1 MMGNLKH
8 IIILA
13 FLSLGFLSSQDCYG
27 QLVITNQGGTAQ
39 DIVDAMV
46 GFGLD
51 VSNATISCPSDSYGT
66 FTNGET
72 TCANIPSGVLLS
84 TGNLNNIGLPAGTQ
98 DFSPNFSEQMD
109 GNGPF
114 GTSCN
119 DPELLSLEPL
129 AQYDCCI
136 LEFDVVPTCNTLL
149 IRFVFGSE
157 EYPEYVNSSFNDA
170 FGFFVSGTNPVGA
183 NYNNTNVATLPDN
196 VTIVSVDNVSPF
208 TNPAFYINNAGC
220 TNIALDGLTT
230 VLTREIEVIPCESY
244 HFKLAIADAGDPIY
258 DSGVF
263 IDFLECVNAIEP
275 ILSSTPSGCLGNDGT
290 ATVDLSGGFPPYTIE
305 WNTIP
310 VQNGPTATGLAPG
323 TYEVTVDDAGAC
335 TSPITQTVV
344 VSSSVNNVT
353 PTFTQEGPFCE
364 GVVISDLPQS
374 SNEGITG
381 SWSPAIDNTQTTTYT
396 FTPDAGQCAD
406 VVTMDI
412 TIDPSQVPTF
422 TQQGPY
428 CEGDAIPNI
437 STSSNEGVT
446 GSWSPAI
453 DNTQT
458 TTYTF
463 TPDVGQCSN
472 TQTMDIAIDPLVTP
486 TFTQQGP
493 YCEGDVITNISTTSN
508 EGISGSWSPAI
519 DNSQT
524 TNYTFTPDLGQCSNT
539 QTMEITID
547 PLVTPTFTQQGPYCE
562 GDAIPNLNTTSNEGI
577 TGSWSPAID
586 NTQTVTYT
594 FAPDVGQCSNT
605 QTMEI
610 AIDPLV
616 TPTFSQQGPYCEGDV
631 ISNLSTS
638 SNEGVTGSWSPAI
651 DNTQTTTYTFTPDVG
666 QCSNTQTMEI
676 TVDPLLTPSFTQQ
689 GPYCEG
695 DAVPNISTTSNEGI
709 IGSWSP
715 AIDNSQTT
723 TYTFTPDLGQCSN
736 TQTMEITI
744 DPLVTPS
751 FDQVGPYCEGSN
763 PPALTTNSL
772 EGIDGVWG
780 PPGINTTIIG
790 PSTFA
795 FVPNT
800 GQCATNQTMEIII
813 TALQNPSFNQIGPYC
828 EGSVISDLNTISI
841 EGVTGNWSPSIDNTQ
856 TTTYTFTPDA
866 GQCSDIQTME
876 IVIDLLETPT
886 FVQQPPIC
894 VGDNFSLSNVS
905 NEGITGSWSPTID
918 NTQTT
923 PYTFIPDAGQCSNEQ
938 TMEVSVGPPE
948 TPTFAIMGPYCQTG
962 NIDDLPLTSLE
973 GFTGTWNPNTVDNT
987 STGVF
992 TSTFTPDVG
1001 LCATLASIDITITD
1015 APSITAAALDS
1026 TLCEGESAVLFA
1038 MDITGGQLVETFT
1051 MDVTAPFNYT
1061 TSNTN
1066 AVGSYYVIVSG
1077 TIMAMS
1083 GEERDANYQFIFNN
1097 NPVNPPVPG
1106 TFWQW
1111 NGSSVASQSTVP
1123 FVYNPAHIYN
1133 YFFSGGAPQTFTFS
1147 DSGPYIDNSGSLVFE
1162 IYYMGDLLWSTG
1174 ATEIGDTIV
1183 PPSGNNTYTVSIDFG
1198 NGCVASDEVDVL
1210 VNSLDSPTFEPI
1222 PPICVGGDIILPII
1236 SNEGY
1241 TGTWSPAIDNTQTT
1255 EYTFTPDAG
1264 QCASEQFVSVEVGPP
1279 STPTFDVI
1287 PPICSG
1293 IDVSLPSESLEGF
1306 TGTWSPVINNLET
1319 TTYTF
1324 TPDANQCALVTDL
1337 TIEVLENPIISTG
1350 DPLIACIGDIVTLL
1364 GSGAG
1369 SGGTYSWDN
1378 GVVDGVPFTVS
1389 ETLLYTVTGTDENG
1403 CIGTASIMVTGLP
1416 VPIAGISASPESG
1429 GVPLEVIFT
1438 NTSQNATNYQW
1449 DFGND
1454 EFNTVNNQ
1462 SAQNSTYLD
1471 FGSYTVWLIADN
1483 GVCDDSISIVISTTV
1498 EPQIF
1503 VPNVFTPNSDGSNET
1518 FMISTENMQ
1527 SIELLIVN
1535 RWGNL
1540 MATIDDLN
1548 GGWDG
1553 ITPGGRDAKEG
1564 VYFYRY
1570 SATGLDGSEW
1580 VGHGFFSLVR

>member
-428 CEGDAIPNI
+428 CEGDAIPNLN
-437 STSSNEGVT
+437 TTSNEGIT

-458 TTYTF
+458 VTYTF
-463 TPDVGQCSN
+463 APDVGQCSN
-472 TQTMDIAIDPLVTP
+472 TQTMEIAIDPLVTP

-524 TNYTFTPDLGQCSNT
+524 TNYTFTPDVGQCSNT

-562 GDAIPNLNTTSNEGI
+562 GDA
-577 TGSWSPAID
+577 
-586 NTQTVTYT
+586 
-594 FAPDVGQCSNT
+594 
-605 QTMEI
+605 
-610 AIDPLV
+610 
-616 TPTFSQQGPYCEGDV
+616 
-631 ISNLSTS
+631 
-638 SNEGVTGSWSPAI
+638 
-651 DNTQTTTYTFTPDVG
+651 
-666 QCSNTQTMEI
+666 
-676 TVDPLLTPSFTQQ
+676 
-689 GPYCEG
+689 
-695 DAVPNISTTSNEGI
+695 VPNISTTSNEGI
-709 IGSWSP
+709 SGSWSP

-723 TYTFTPDLGQCSN
+723 NYTFTPDLGQCSN

-813 TALQNPSFNQIGPYC
+813 TALQNPSFNQIVPYC

-1111 NGSSVASQSTVP
+1111 NGSSAASQSTVP

-1183 PPSGNNTYTVSIDFG
+1183 PPSGNNIYTVSIDFG

-1378 GVVDGVPFTVS
+1378 GVVDGVSFTVS

>member
-1 MMGNLKH
+1 MKIHLLFS
-8 IIILA
+8 IIALLFVQQTKA
-13 FLSLGFLSSQDCYG
+13 
-27 QLVITNQGGTAQ
+27 QLNITNQGASAQ
-39 DIVDAMV
+39 VVVNSIIS
-46 GFGLD
+46 GGLTI
-51 VSNATISCPSDSYGT
+51 SNAIINCPTNAYGS
-66 FTNGET
+66 FTNGAT
-72 TCANIPSGVLLS
+72 TCINLESGLLLS
-84 TGNLNNIGLPAGTQ
+84 TGNINNIGLPAGTQ
-98 DFSPNFSEQMD
+98 NFGPNFSTD
-109 GNGPF
+109 NG
-114 GTSCN
+114 SDCN
-119 DPELLSLEPL
+119 DPQLTSLEPL
-129 AQYDCCI
+129 ATNDCCI
-136 LEFDVVPTCNTLL
+136 LDFDVVPSCNTLR

-157 EYPEYVNSSFNDA
+157 EYPEYVNSTFNDA
-170 FGFFVSGTNPVGA
+170 FGFFVTGTNPAGV

-196 VTIVSVDNVSPF
+196 VTIVSVDNVSPV
-208 TNPAFYINNAGC
+208 TNNAFYINNENC
-220 TNIALDGLTT
+220 TNISLDGITV
-230 VLTREIEVIPCESY
+230 VLTREIEVVPCETY
-244 HFKLAIADAGDPIY
+244 HFKLAIADALDGIY

-263 IDFLECVNAIEP
+263 VDFLECVNA
-275 ILSSTPSGCLGNDGT
+275 LGTTVASTPASCNGNDGT
-290 ATVDLSGGFPPYTIE
+290 ASV
-305 WNTIP
+305 
-310 VQNGPTATGLAPG
+310 TATGGNPTYTYSWNTTPVQSTATVTGLSPG
-323 TYEVTVDDAGAC
+323 IYEVTVDDQGAC
-335 TSPITQTVV
+335 TDPVVTSIEVVSDATSPTISINNPTICEGESVILTATPSTSGGNYLWTTGEITSSITVSPNTSTTYNCDYDLNGCNTNESTIVNVNPVAIGTDTQTACDSYVWIDGDTYTASNTTATFNLV
-344 VSSSVNNVT
+344 GEAVNGCDSLVTLNLTIDPLIT
-353 PTFTQEGPFCE
+353 PTFGQLGPYCE
-364 GVVISDLPQS
+364 GVVI
-374 SNEGITG
+374 
-381 SWSPAIDNTQTTTYT
+381 
-396 FTPDAGQCAD
+396 
-406 VVTMDI
+406 
-412 TIDPSQVPTF
+412 
-422 TQQGPY
+422 
-428 CEGDAIPNI
+428 PNI
-437 STSSNEGVT
+437 SISSNEGVT
-446 GSWSPAI
+446 
-453 DNTQT
+453 
-458 TTYTF
+458 
-463 TPDVGQCSN
+463 
-472 TQTMDIAIDPLVTP
+472 
-486 TFTQQGP
+486 
-493 YCEGDVITNISTTSN
+493 
-508 EGISGSWSPAI
+508 GSWSPAI

-547 PLVTPTFTQQGPYCE
+547 PLVTPT
-562 GDAIPNLNTTSNEGI
+562 
-577 TGSWSPAID
+577 
-586 NTQTVTYT
+586 
-594 FAPDVGQCSNT
+594 
-605 QTMEI
+605 
-610 AIDPLV
+610 
-616 TPTFSQQGPYCEGDV
+616 
-631 ISNLSTS
+631 
-638 SNEGVTGSWSPAI
+638 
-651 DNTQTTTYTFTPDVG
+651 
-666 QCSNTQTMEI
+666 
-676 TVDPLLTPSFTQQ
+676 FTQQ

-1293 IDVSLPSESLEGF
+1293 VDVSLPSESLEGF

-1378 GVVDGVPFTVS
+1378 GVVDGVSFTVS

>member
-1 MMGNLKH
+1 M
-8 IIILA
+8 IL
-13 FLSLGFLSSQDCYG
+13 
-27 QLVITNQGGTAQ
+27 
-39 DIVDAMV
+39 
-46 GFGLD
+46 
-51 VSNATISCPSDSYGT
+51 
-66 FTNGET
+66 
-72 TCANIPSGVLLS
+72 
-84 TGNLNNIGLPAGTQ
+84 
-98 DFSPNFSEQMD
+98 
-109 GNGPF
+109 
-114 GTSCN
+114 
-119 DPELLSLEPL
+119 ELTSLEPL
-129 AQYDCCI
+129 ATNDCCI
-136 LEFDVVPTCNTLL
+136 LDFDVVPSCNTLR

-157 EYPEYVNSSFNDA
+157 EYPEYVNSTFNDA
-170 FGFFVSGTNPVGA
+170 FGFFVTGTNPAGV

-196 VTIVSVDNVSPF
+196 VTIVSVDNVSPV
-208 TNPAFYINNAGC
+208 TNNAFYINNENC
-220 TNIALDGLTT
+220 TNISLDGITV
-230 VLTREIEVIPCESY
+230 VLTREIEVVPCETY
-244 HFKLAIADAGDPIY
+244 HFKLAIADALDGIY

-263 IDFLECVNAIEP
+263 VDFLECVNA
-275 ILSSTPSGCLGNDGT
+275 LGTTVASTPASCNGNDGT
-290 ATVDLSGGFPPYTIE
+290 ASV
-305 WNTIP
+305 
-310 VQNGPTATGLAPG
+310 TATGGTPTYTYSWNTTPVQSTATVTGLSPG
-323 TYEVTVDDAGAC
+323 IYEVTVDDQGAC
-335 TSPITQTVV
+335 TDPVVTSIEVVSDATSPTISINNPTICEGESVILTATPSTSGGNYLWTTGEITSSITVSPNTSTTYNCDYDLNGCNTNESTIVNVNPVAIGTDTQTACDSYVWIDGDTYTASNTTATFNLV
-344 VSSSVNNVT
+344 GEAVNGCDSLVTLNLTIDPLIT
-353 PTFTQEGPFCE
+353 PTFGQLGPYCE
-364 GVVISDLPQS
+364 GVVI
-374 SNEGITG
+374 
-381 SWSPAIDNTQTTTYT
+381 
-396 FTPDAGQCAD
+396 
-406 VVTMDI
+406 
-412 TIDPSQVPTF
+412 
-422 TQQGPY
+422 
-428 CEGDAIPNI
+428 PNI
-437 STSSNEGVT
+437 S
-446 GSWSPAI
+446 I
-453 DNTQT
+453 
-458 TTYTF
+458 
-463 TPDVGQCSN
+463 
-472 TQTMDIAIDPLVTP
+472 
-486 TFTQQGP
+486 
-493 YCEGDVITNISTTSN
+493 
-508 EGISGSWSPAI
+508 
-519 DNSQT
+519 
-524 TNYTFTPDLGQCSNT
+524 
-539 QTMEITID
+539 
-547 PLVTPTFTQQGPYCE
+547 
-562 GDAIPNLNTTSNEGI
+562 
-577 TGSWSPAID
+577 
-586 NTQTVTYT
+586 
-594 FAPDVGQCSNT
+594 
-605 QTMEI
+605 
-610 AIDPLV
+610 
-616 TPTFSQQGPYCEGDV
+616 
-631 ISNLSTS
+631 S

-695 DAVPNISTTSNEGI
+695 DAIPNISTTSNEGI
-709 IGSWSP
+709 IGSWLP

-763 PPALTTNSL
+763 PPALTTTSN
-772 EGIDGVWG
+772 EGIEGVWG
-780 PPGINTTIIG
+780 PPGINTSIIG

-795 FVPNT
+795 FVPNS
-800 GQCATNQTMEIII
+800 GQCANNQTIEIII
-813 TALQNPSFNQIGPYC
+813 DELQTPSFDQVGPYC
-828 EGSVISDLNTISI
+828 ENTNVPNLTTVSN
-841 EGVTGNWSPSIDNTQ
+841 EGITGDWSPNIDNTQ
-856 TTTYTFTPDA
+856 TTTYTFTPA
-866 GQCSDIQTME
+866 VGQCSNTQILE
-876 IVIDLLETPT
+876 IIIDLLETPT
-886 FVQQPPIC
+886 FNQQPPIC
-894 VGDNFSLSNVS
+894 AGDNFTFLNVS
-905 NEGITGSWSPTID
+905 NEGITGSWSPAID

-923 PYTFIPDAGQCSNEQ
+923 PYTFTPDAGQCSNEQ
-938 TMEVSVGPPE
+938 TMVVSVGPPE

-1015 APSITAAALDS
+1015 SPSITAAALDS

-1293 IDVSLPSESLEGF
+1293 VDVSLPSESLEGF

-1378 GVVDGVPFTVS
+1378 GVVDGVSFTVS

>member
-1 MMGNLKH
+1 MGNLKH

-547 PLVTPTFTQQGPYCE
+547 PLVTPT
-562 GDAIPNLNTTSNEGI
+562 
-577 TGSWSPAID
+577 
-586 NTQTVTYT
+586 
-594 FAPDVGQCSNT
+594 
-605 QTMEI
+605 
-610 AIDPLV
+610 
-616 TPTFSQQGPYCEGDV
+616 
-631 ISNLSTS
+631 
-638 SNEGVTGSWSPAI
+638 
-651 DNTQTTTYTFTPDVG
+651 
-666 QCSNTQTMEI
+666 
-676 TVDPLLTPSFTQQ
+676 FTQQ

-1378 GVVDGVPFTVS
+1378 GVVDGVSFTVS

>member
-547 PLVTPTFTQQGPYCE
+547 PLVTPTFIQQGPYCE

-1183 PPSGNNTYTVSIDFG
+1183 PPSGNNIYTVSIDFG

>member
-562 GDAIPNLNTTSNEGI
+562 GDA
-577 TGSWSPAID
+577 
-586 NTQTVTYT
+586 
-594 FAPDVGQCSNT
+594 
-605 QTMEI
+605 
-610 AIDPLV
+610 
-616 TPTFSQQGPYCEGDV
+616 
-631 ISNLSTS
+631 
-638 SNEGVTGSWSPAI
+638 
-651 DNTQTTTYTFTPDVG
+651 
-666 QCSNTQTMEI
+666 
-676 TVDPLLTPSFTQQ
+676 
-689 GPYCEG
+689 
-695 DAVPNISTTSNEGI
+695 VPNISTTSNEGI

-1183 PPSGNNTYTVSIDFG
+1183 PPSGNNIYTVSIDFG

-1241 TGTWSPAIDNTQTT
+1241 TGTWSPAIENTQTT

-1293 IDVSLPSESLEGF
+1293 VDVSLPSESLEGF

>member
-547 PLVTPTFTQQGPYCE
+547 PLVTPT
-562 GDAIPNLNTTSNEGI
+562 
-577 TGSWSPAID
+577 
-586 NTQTVTYT
+586 
-594 FAPDVGQCSNT
+594 
-605 QTMEI
+605 
-610 AIDPLV
+610 
-616 TPTFSQQGPYCEGDV
+616 
-631 ISNLSTS
+631 
-638 SNEGVTGSWSPAI
+638 
-651 DNTQTTTYTFTPDVG
+651 
-666 QCSNTQTMEI
+666 
-676 TVDPLLTPSFTQQ
+676 FTQQ

>member
-1 MMGNLKH
+1 MGKLKH
-8 IIILA
+8 IIIFA

-39 DIVDAMV
+39 DIVNAMV

-51 VSNATISCPSDSYGT
+51 VSNASISCPSDSYGT

-230 VLTREIEVIPCESY
+230 VLTREIDVIPCESY

-275 ILSSTPSGCLGNDGT
+275 ILSSTPSGCVGNDGT

-344 VSSSVNNVT
+344 VASSVNNVT

-364 GVVISDLPQS
+364 GEAILDLLQS

-412 TIDPSQVPTF
+412 TIDPSQVPSF
-422 TQQGPY
+422 NQVGPY
-428 CEGDAIPNI
+428 CEGTAIP
-437 STSSNEGVT
+437 S
-446 GSWSPAI
+446 
-453 DNTQT
+453 
-458 TTYTF
+458 
-463 TPDVGQCSN
+463 
-472 TQTMDIAIDPLVTP
+472 
-486 TFTQQGP
+486 
-493 YCEGDVITNISTTSN
+493 
-508 EGISGSWSPAI
+508 
-519 DNSQT
+519 
-524 TNYTFTPDLGQCSNT
+524 
-539 QTMEITID
+539 
-547 PLVTPTFTQQGPYCE
+547 
-562 GDAIPNLNTTSNEGI
+562 
-577 TGSWSPAID
+577 
-586 NTQTVTYT
+586 
-594 FAPDVGQCSNT
+594 
-605 QTMEI
+605 
-610 AIDPLV
+610 
-616 TPTFSQQGPYCEGDV
+616 
-631 ISNLSTS
+631 LSI
-638 SNEGVTGSWSPAI
+638 N
-651 DNTQTTTYTFTPDVG
+651 
-666 QCSNTQTMEI
+666 
-676 TVDPLLTPSFTQQ
+676 
-689 GPYCEG
+689 
-695 DAVPNISTTSNEGI
+695 SNEGI

-715 AIDNSQTT
+715 SIDNSQTT
-723 TYTFTPDLGQCSN
+723 TYTFTPDGGQCSN

-751 FDQVGPYCEGSN
+751 FTQQGPYCNGDVIPNLNTTSNEGISGIWSPAIVNTQTTSYTFTPDAGQCSNTQTMEITIDPLLTPTFDQVGPYCEGTSVPNLNTSSN
-763 PPALTTNSL
+763 EGTIGSWSPAIDNTQTTIYTFSPDAGQCSNTQTIEIMIDPLLTPTFDQVGPYCENSTPL
-772 EGIDGVWG
+772 GLNTTSIEGVIGVWG
-780 PPGINTTIIG
+780 PPGINTGIIG
-790 PSTFA
+790 PSIYT
-795 FVPNT
+795 FVPDM
-800 GQCATNQTMEIII
+800 GQCSNTQIMEIII
-813 TALQNPSFNQIGPYC
+813 VQLVTPSFDPVDSYC
-828 EGSVISDLNTISI
+828 EGEVIPDLTTTSN
-841 EGVTGNWSPSIDNTQ
+841 EGLTGSWSPIIDNTQ
-856 TTTYTFTPDA
+856 TTTYTFLPDI
-866 GQCSDIQTME
+866 GQCANNQSLE
-876 IVIDLLETPT
+876 IIVDLLETPT
-886 FVQQPPIC
+886 FNQQPPIC
-894 VGDNFSLSNVS
+894 AGDNFTLSTIS
-905 NEGITGSWSPTID
+905 NEGITGNWNPAIN

-923 PYTFIPDAGQCSNEQ
+923 PYTFTPDLGQCSNEQ
-938 TMEVSVGPPE
+938 TMVVSVGPPE

-962 NIDDLPLTSLE
+962 NVDVLPLTSLE

-992 TSTFTPDVG
+992 TSIFTPDAG
-1001 LCATLASIDITITD
+1001 LCATLASIDITITE

-1051 MDVTAPFNYT
+1051 MDVTAPVNYT

-1066 AVGSYYVIVSG
+1066 AAGSYYVVVSG
-1077 TIMAMS
+1077 TITAMF
-1083 GEERDANYQFIFNN
+1083 GEIRDANYQFIFNN

-1106 TFWQW
+1106 SFWQW
-1111 NGSSVASQSTVP
+1111 NGTSAASQSTVP
-1123 FVYNPAHIYN
+1123 FVYNPAHVYN

-1147 DSGPYIDNSGSLVFE
+1147 DSGPYNDNSGSLVFE

-1174 ATEIGDTIV
+1174 ATEVGDTIV
-1183 PPSGNNTYTVSIDFG
+1183 PPEGNNTYTVSIDFG

-1210 VNSLDSPTFEPI
+1210 VNALDSPTFDPI
-1222 PPICVGGDIILPII
+1222 PPICVGDVIVLPVTSI
-1236 SNEGY
+1236 EGY
-1241 TGTWSPAIDNTQTT
+1241 TGIWSPVIDNTQTT

-1264 QCASEQFVSVEVGPP
+1264 QCASEQFVTVEVGPP
-1279 STPTFDVI
+1279 STPTFDEI
-1287 PPICSG
+1287 PAICSG
-1293 IDVSLPSESLEGF
+1293 IEISLPSESLEGF
-1306 TGTWSPVINNLET
+1306 TGTWSPVINNLVT
-1319 TTYTF
+1319 TTYTY
-1324 TPDANQCALVTDL
+1324 TPDADQCALTTDL
-1337 TIEVLENPIISTG
+1337 TVEVLENPIISTG
-1350 DPLIACIGDIVTLL
+1350 DPVIACIGDIVTLF

-1378 GVVDGVPFTVS
+1378 GVEDGVSFTVTES
-1389 ETLLYTVTGTDENG
+1389 LLYTVIGTDENG
-1403 CIGTASIMVTGLP
+1403 CIGTATILVTGLP

-1429 GVPLEVIFT
+1429 GVPLDVIFT

-1454 EFNTVNNQ
+1454 ESAVVNDE

-1471 FGSYTVWLIADN
+1471 FGSYTIWLIADN
-1483 GVCDDSISIVISTTV
+1483 GFCDDSISIVISTTV

-1503 VPNVFTPNSDGSNET
+1503 VPNVFTPNADGSNEI

-1548 GGWDG
+1548 AGWDG
-1553 ITPGGRDAKEG
+1553 ITPGGSEAKEG

>member
-428 CEGDAIPNI
+428 CEGDAIPNLNTTSNEGI
-437 STSSNEGVT
+437 TGSWSPAIDNTQTVTYTFAPDVGQCSNTQTMEIAIDPLVTPTFSQQGPYCEGDVISNLSTSSNEGVT

-547 PLVTPTFTQQGPYCE
+547 PLVTPT
-562 GDAIPNLNTTSNEGI
+562 
-577 TGSWSPAID
+577 
-586 NTQTVTYT
+586 
-594 FAPDVGQCSNT
+594 
-605 QTMEI
+605 
-610 AIDPLV
+610 
-616 TPTFSQQGPYCEGDV
+616 
-631 ISNLSTS
+631 
-638 SNEGVTGSWSPAI
+638 
-651 DNTQTTTYTFTPDVG
+651 
-666 QCSNTQTMEI
+666 
-676 TVDPLLTPSFTQQ
+676 FTQQ

>member
-547 PLVTPTFTQQGPYCE
+547 PLVTPT
-562 GDAIPNLNTTSNEGI
+562 
-577 TGSWSPAID
+577 
-586 NTQTVTYT
+586 
-594 FAPDVGQCSNT
+594 
-605 QTMEI
+605 
-610 AIDPLV
+610 
-616 TPTFSQQGPYCEGDV
+616 
-631 ISNLSTS
+631 
-638 SNEGVTGSWSPAI
+638 
-651 DNTQTTTYTFTPDVG
+651 
-666 QCSNTQTMEI
+666 
-676 TVDPLLTPSFTQQ
+676 FTQQ

-1293 IDVSLPSESLEGF
+1293 VDVSLPSESLEGF

-1378 GVVDGVPFTVS
+1378 GVVDGVSFTVS

>member
-1 MMGNLKH
+1 MGNLKH

-547 PLVTPTFTQQGPYCE
+547 PLVTPTF
-562 GDAIPNLNTTSNEGI
+562 I
-577 TGSWSPAID
+577 
-586 NTQTVTYT
+586 
-594 FAPDVGQCSNT
+594 
-605 QTMEI
+605 
-610 AIDPLV
+610 
-616 TPTFSQQGPYCEGDV
+616 
-631 ISNLSTS
+631 
-638 SNEGVTGSWSPAI
+638 
-651 DNTQTTTYTFTPDVG
+651 
-666 QCSNTQTMEI
+666 
-676 TVDPLLTPSFTQQ
+676 QQ

-1111 NGSSVASQSTVP
+1111 NGSSAASQSTVP

-1183 PPSGNNTYTVSIDFG
+1183 PPSGNNIYTVSIDFG

>member
-1 MMGNLKH
+1 MGNLKH

-547 PLVTPTFTQQGPYCE
+547 PLVTPTF
-562 GDAIPNLNTTSNEGI
+562 I
-577 TGSWSPAID
+577 
-586 NTQTVTYT
+586 
-594 FAPDVGQCSNT
+594 
-605 QTMEI
+605 
-610 AIDPLV
+610 
-616 TPTFSQQGPYCEGDV
+616 
-631 ISNLSTS
+631 
-638 SNEGVTGSWSPAI
+638 
-651 DNTQTTTYTFTPDVG
+651 
-666 QCSNTQTMEI
+666 
-676 TVDPLLTPSFTQQ
+676 QQ

>member
-1 MMGNLKH
+1 
-8 IIILA
+8 
-13 FLSLGFLSSQDCYG
+13 
-27 QLVITNQGGTAQ
+27 
-39 DIVDAMV
+39 
-46 GFGLD
+46 
-51 VSNATISCPSDSYGT
+51 
-66 FTNGET
+66 
-72 TCANIPSGVLLS
+72 
-84 TGNLNNIGLPAGTQ
+84 
-98 DFSPNFSEQMD
+98 
-109 GNGPF
+109 
-114 GTSCN
+114 
-119 DPELLSLEPL
+119 
-129 AQYDCCI
+129 
-136 LEFDVVPTCNTLL
+136 
-149 IRFVFGSE
+149 
-157 EYPEYVNSSFNDA
+157 
-170 FGFFVSGTNPVGA
+170 
-183 NYNNTNVATLPDN
+183 
-196 VTIVSVDNVSPF
+196 
-208 TNPAFYINNAGC
+208 
-220 TNIALDGLTT
+220 
-230 VLTREIEVIPCESY
+230 
-244 HFKLAIADAGDPIY
+244 
-258 DSGVF
+258 
-263 IDFLECVNAIEP
+263 
-275 ILSSTPSGCLGNDGT
+275 
-290 ATVDLSGGFPPYTIE
+290 
-305 WNTIP
+305 
-310 VQNGPTATGLAPG
+310 
-323 TYEVTVDDAGAC
+323 
-335 TSPITQTVV
+335 
-344 VSSSVNNVT
+344 
-353 PTFTQEGPFCE
+353 
-364 GVVISDLPQS
+364 
-374 SNEGITG
+374 
-381 SWSPAIDNTQTTTYT
+381 
-396 FTPDAGQCAD
+396 
-406 VVTMDI
+406 
-412 TIDPSQVPTF
+412 
-422 TQQGPY
+422 
-428 CEGDAIPNI
+428 
-437 STSSNEGVT
+437 
-446 GSWSPAI
+446 
-453 DNTQT
+453 
-458 TTYTF
+458 
-463 TPDVGQCSN
+463 
-472 TQTMDIAIDPLVTP
+472 
-486 TFTQQGP
+486 
-493 YCEGDVITNISTTSN
+493 
-508 EGISGSWSPAI
+508 
-519 DNSQT
+519 
-524 TNYTFTPDLGQCSNT
+524 
-539 QTMEITID
+539 
-547 PLVTPTFTQQGPYCE
+547 
-562 GDAIPNLNTTSNEGI
+562 
-577 TGSWSPAID
+577 
-586 NTQTVTYT
+586 
-594 FAPDVGQCSNT
+594 
-605 QTMEI
+605 
-610 AIDPLV
+610 
-616 TPTFSQQGPYCEGDV
+616 
-631 ISNLSTS
+631 
-638 SNEGVTGSWSPAI
+638 
-651 DNTQTTTYTFTPDVG
+651 
-666 QCSNTQTMEI
+666 
-676 TVDPLLTPSFTQQ
+676 
-689 GPYCEG
+689 
-695 DAVPNISTTSNEGI
+695 
-709 IGSWSP
+709 
-715 AIDNSQTT
+715 
-723 TYTFTPDLGQCSN
+723 
-736 TQTMEITI
+736 
-744 DPLVTPS
+744 
-751 FDQVGPYCEGSN
+751 
-763 PPALTTNSL
+763 
-772 EGIDGVWG
+772 
-780 PPGINTTIIG
+780 
-790 PSTFA
+790 
-795 FVPNT
+795 
-800 GQCATNQTMEIII
+800 
-813 TALQNPSFNQIGPYC
+813 
-828 EGSVISDLNTISI
+828 
-841 EGVTGNWSPSIDNTQ
+841 
-856 TTTYTFTPDA
+856 
-866 GQCSDIQTME
+866 
-876 IVIDLLETPT
+876 
-886 FVQQPPIC
+886 
-894 VGDNFSLSNVS
+894 
-905 NEGITGSWSPTID
+905 
-918 NTQTT
+918 
-923 PYTFIPDAGQCSNEQ
+923 
-938 TMEVSVGPPE
+938 
-948 TPTFAIMGPYCQTG
+948 
-962 NIDDLPLTSLE
+962 
-973 GFTGTWNPNTVDNT
+973 
-987 STGVF
+987 
-992 TSTFTPDVG
+992 
-1001 LCATLASIDITITD
+1001 
-1015 APSITAAALDS
+1015 
-1026 TLCEGESAVLFA
+1026 
-1038 MDITGGQLVETFT
+1038 
-1051 MDVTAPFNYT
+1051 
-1061 TSNTN
+1061 
-1066 AVGSYYVIVSG
+1066 
-1077 TIMAMS
+1077 MAMS

>member
-1 MMGNLKH
+1 MLHKLKH
-8 IIILA
+8 IIIFT
-13 FLSLGFLSSQDCYG
+13 FLFLGVLSSNDCYG
-27 QLVITNQGGTAQ
+27 QLVISNQGATAQ
-39 DIVDAMV
+39 DIVDAMI

-72 TCANIPSGVLLS
+72 TCATIPSGVLLS

-119 DPELLSLEPL
+119 DPELLSIEPL

-136 LEFDVVPTCNTLL
+136 LEFDIIPTCNTLL

-157 EYPEYVNSSFNDA
+157 EYPEYVNSSYNDA
-170 FGFFVSGTNPVGA
+170 FGFFVTGTNPGGA

-196 VTIVSVDNVSPF
+196 ITIVSVDNVSPF

-230 VLTREIEVIPCESY
+230 VLTREIDVIPCESY

-290 ATVDLSGGFPPYTIE
+290 ATVDLSGGFPPYTVS

-310 VQNGPTATGLAPG
+310 VQAGNTATGLAPG
-323 TYEVTVDDAGAC
+323 TYEVTIDDAGAC

-353 PTFTQEGPFCE
+353 PTFTQQGPYCE
-364 GVVISDLPQS
+364 GDAISDLPQS

-381 SWSPAIDNTQTTTYT
+381 NWSPAIDNTQTTTYT
-396 FTPDAGQCAD
+396 FTPNVGQCAD

-412 TIDPSQVPTF
+412 TIDPSQVPNF
-422 TQQGPY
+422 
-428 CEGDAIPNI
+428 N
-437 STSSNEGVT
+437 
-446 GSWSPAI
+446 
-453 DNTQT
+453 
-458 TTYTF
+458 
-463 TPDVGQCSN
+463 
-472 TQTMDIAIDPLVTP
+472 
-486 TFTQQGP
+486 
-493 YCEGDVITNISTTSN
+493 
-508 EGISGSWSPAI
+508 
-519 DNSQT
+519 
-524 TNYTFTPDLGQCSNT
+524 
-539 QTMEITID
+539 
-547 PLVTPTFTQQGPYCE
+547 QQGPYCE

-594 FAPDVGQCSNT
+594 FA
-605 QTMEI
+605 I
-610 AIDPLV
+610 
-616 TPTFSQQGPYCEGDV
+616 
-631 ISNLSTS
+631 
-638 SNEGVTGSWSPAI
+638 
-651 DNTQTTTYTFTPDVG
+651 DVG

-676 TVDPLLTPSFTQQ
+676 TVDLL
-689 GPYCEG
+689 
-695 DAVPNISTTSNEGI
+695 
-709 IGSWSP
+709 
-715 AIDNSQTT
+715 
-723 TYTFTPDLGQCSN
+723 L
-736 TQTMEITI
+736 
-744 DPLVTPS
+744 TPS

-763 PPALTTNSL
+763 PPALTTTSL
-772 EGIDGVWG
+772 EGIEGVWG
-780 PPGINTTIIG
+780 PPGINTSIIG

-795 FVPNT
+795 FVPNA
-800 GQCATNQTMEIII
+800 GQCANNQTMEITID
-813 TALQNPSFNQIGPYC
+813 ALQTPSFSQVGPYC
-828 EGSVISDLNTISI
+828 EGSAISDLNTIS
-841 EGVTGNWSPSIDNTQ
+841 
-856 TTTYTFTPDA
+856 
-866 GQCSDIQTME
+866 
-876 IVIDLLETPT
+876 
-886 FVQQPPIC
+886 
-894 VGDNFSLSNVS
+894 
-905 NEGITGSWSPTID
+905 NEGFTGSWSPTID

-923 PYTFIPDAGQCSNEQ
+923 TYTYTPDLGQCADLQTMEIVIDILETPTFIQQPPICVGDNFTLSNISNEGISGSWSPAIDNSQTTQYTFTPDAGQCSNTQ
-938 TMEVSVGPPE
+938 IMVVSVGPPE

-962 NIDDLPLTSLE
+962 NVDLLPLSSLE

-1001 LCATLASIDITITD
+1001 LCATSASIDITITD
-1015 APSITAAALDS
+1015 SPSITAAALDS

-1051 MDVTAPFNYT
+1051 MDVTAPFSYT

-1066 AVGSYYVIVSG
+1066 AAGSYYVVVSG
-1077 TIMAMS
+1077 TITAMF
-1083 GEERDANYQFIFNN
+1083 GEVRDANYQFILNN

-1106 TFWQW
+1106 SFWQW
-1111 NGSSVASQSTVP
+1111 NGSSASSQSTVP
-1123 FVYNPAHIYN
+1123 FVYNPAHVYN

-1147 DSGPYIDNSGSLVFE
+1147 DSGPYNDNSGSLVFE

-1174 ATEIGDTIV
+1174 ATEVVDTIV
-1183 PPSGNNTYTVSIDFG
+1183 PPAGSNTYSVSIDFG
-1198 NGCVASDEVDVL
+1198 NGCVASDDVDVF

-1222 PPICVGGDIILPII
+1222 PPICVGGDITLPITSI
-1236 SNEGY
+1236 EGY

-1255 EYTFTPDAG
+1255 EYTFTPDEG
-1264 QCASEQFVSVEVGPP
+1264 QCAAVQTITVVVGPP
-1279 STPTFDVI
+1279 GTPTFDLI

-1293 IDVSLPSESLEGF
+1293 LNLSLPLVSIEGF
-1306 TGTWSPVINNLET
+1306 TGTWSPAINNTQT

-1324 TPDANQCALVTDL
+1324 TPDIGQCALTADITV
-1337 TIEVLENPIISTG
+1337 EVLENPIISVG
-1350 DPLIACIGDIVTLL
+1350 DPLTVCIGDLVTLS

-1378 GVVDGVPFTVS
+1378 GVVDGDPFIVT

-1403 CIGTASIMVTGLP
+1403 CIGTASVLVTGLP
-1416 VPIAGISASPESG
+1416 VPIAGISATPESG
-1429 GVPLEVIFT
+1429 GVPLDVIFT

-1454 EFNTVNNQ
+1454 EFTVVNDE
-1462 SAQNSTYLD
+1462 SAQNSTYED
-1471 FGSYTVWLIADN
+1471 FGTYTVWLIADN
-1483 GVCDDSISIVISTTV
+1483 GVCADSVSLIITTTI
-1498 EPQIF
+1498 ETWIF
-1503 VPNVFTPNSDGSNET
+1503 VPNVFTPNEDGSNET

-1548 GGWDG
+1548 SGWDG
-1553 ITPGGRDAKEG
+1553 KTPGGSDAKEG
-1564 VYFYRY
+1564 VYFYKY
-1570 SATGLDGSEW
+1570 AATGLDGSEW
-1580 VGHGFFSLVR
+1580 MGHGFFSLVR

>member
-1 MMGNLKH
+1 MGNLKH

-562 GDAIPNLNTTSNEGI
+562 GDA
-577 TGSWSPAID
+577 
-586 NTQTVTYT
+586 
-594 FAPDVGQCSNT
+594 
-605 QTMEI
+605 
-610 AIDPLV
+610 
-616 TPTFSQQGPYCEGDV
+616 
-631 ISNLSTS
+631 
-638 SNEGVTGSWSPAI
+638 
-651 DNTQTTTYTFTPDVG
+651 
-666 QCSNTQTMEI
+666 
-676 TVDPLLTPSFTQQ
+676 
-689 GPYCEG
+689 
-695 DAVPNISTTSNEGI
+695 VPNISTTSNEGI

-1111 NGSSVASQSTVP
+1111 NGSSAASQSTVP

>member
-1 MMGNLKH
+1 MLHKLKH
-8 IIILA
+8 IIIFT
-13 FLSLGFLSSQDCYG
+13 FLLLGLLSSQGCYG

-72 TCANIPSGVLLS
+72 TCATIPSGVLLS

-114 GTSCN
+114 GISCN
-119 DPELLSLEPL
+119 DPELLSLEPS

-136 LEFDVVPTCNTLL
+136 LEFDVIPTCNTLL

-157 EYPEYVNSSFNDA
+157 EYPEYVNSSYNDA
-170 FGFFVSGTNPVGA
+170 FGFFVTGTNPGGA

-230 VLTREIEVIPCESY
+230 VLTREIDVIPCESY

-275 ILSSTPSGCLGNDGT
+275 VLSSTPAGCLGNDGT
-290 ATVDLSGGFPPYTIE
+290 ATVDLSGGFPPYTVS

-310 VQNGPTATGLAPG
+310 VQAGNTATGLAPG
-323 TYEVTVDDAGAC
+323 TYEVTIDDAGAC

-364 GVVISDLPQS
+364 GAVISDLPQS

-412 TIDPSQVPTF
+412 AIDPSQVPTF
-422 TQQGPY
+422 TLQGPY
-428 CEGDAIPNI
+428 CEGDAIP
-437 STSSNEGVT
+437 
-446 GSWSPAI
+446 
-453 DNTQT
+453 
-458 TTYTF
+458 
-463 TPDVGQCSN
+463 
-472 TQTMDIAIDPLVTP
+472 
-486 TFTQQGP
+486 
-493 YCEGDVITNISTTSN
+493 NISTTSN

-524 TNYTFTPDLGQCSNT
+524 TTYTFTPDVGQCSNT

-562 GDAIPNLNTTSNEGI
+562 GD
-577 TGSWSPAID
+577 
-586 NTQTVTYT
+586 
-594 FAPDVGQCSNT
+594 
-605 QTMEI
+605 
-610 AIDPLV
+610 
-616 TPTFSQQGPYCEGDV
+616 V
-631 ISNLSTS
+631 I
-638 SNEGVTGSWSPAI
+638 
-651 DNTQTTTYTFTPDVG
+651 
-666 QCSNTQTMEI
+666 
-676 TVDPLLTPSFTQQ
+676 
-689 GPYCEG
+689 
-695 DAVPNISTTSNEGI
+695 PNISTTSNEGI

-744 DPLVTPS
+744 GPLVTPTFIQQGPYCEGDVIPNLSTTSNEGIIGSWSPAIDNSQTTIYNFTPDVGQCSNTQTMEITIDPLVTPS

-763 PPALTTNSL
+763 PPALTTTSN
-772 EGIDGVWG
+772 EGIEGVWG
-780 PPGINTTIIG
+780 PPGINTSIIG

-800 GQCATNQTMEIII
+800 GQCATNQTIEIII
-813 TALQNPSFNQIGPYC
+813 TPLQTPSFNQVGPYC
-828 EGSVISDLNTISI
+828 EGSVISDLNTISN
-841 EGVTGNWSPSIDNTQ
+841 EGYTGSWSPSIDNTQ

-866 GQCSDIQTME
+866 GQCSNIQTME

-894 VGDNFSLSNVS
+894 VGDNFTLSNIS
-905 NEGITGSWSPTID
+905 NEGITGSWSPVID

-923 PYTFIPDAGQCSNEQ
+923 PYTFTPDAGQCSNEQ
-938 TMEVSVGPPE
+938 IMVVSVGPPE
-948 TPTFAIMGPYCQTG
+948 TPTFAIMGPYCETG

-973 GFTGTWNPNTVDNT
+973 GYTGTWNPNIVDN
-987 STGVF
+987 STAGIF
-992 TSTFTPDVG
+992 TSTFTPDIG
-1001 LCATLASIDITITD
+1001 LCAISSSIDITITED
-1015 APSITAAALDS
+1015 PSITAAALDS

-1051 MDVTAPFNYT
+1051 MDVTAPFSYT

-1066 AVGSYYVIVSG
+1066 AAGSYYVIVSG
-1077 TIMAMS
+1077 TIIAMS
-1083 GEERDANYQFIFNN
+1083 GEVRDANYQFILNN

-1106 TFWQW
+1106 CVWQW

-1123 FVYNPAHIYN
+1123 FVYNPAHVYN

-1147 DSGPYIDNSGSLVFE
+1147 DSGPYSDNSGGLVFE

-1174 ATEIGDTIV
+1174 ATEVADTIV
-1183 PPSGNNTYTVSIDFG
+1183 PPAGNNTYTVSIDFG
-1198 NGCVASDEVDVL
+1198 NGCVASDEVDVF
-1210 VNSLDSPTFEPI
+1210 VNSLDSPTFTPI
-1222 PPICVGGDIILPII
+1222 PPICVGGDIILPIL

-1255 EYTFTPDAG
+1255 EYTFTPDVG
-1264 QCASEQFVSVEVGPP
+1264 QCADVQTLTVVVGPP
-1279 STPTFDVI
+1279 STPTFDLI

-1293 IDVSLPSESLEGF
+1293 SNLSLSLVSIEGY
-1306 TGTWSPVINNLET
+1306 TGTWSPAINNTQT

-1324 TPDANQCALVTDL
+1324 TPDPDQCALTAELSV
-1337 TIEVLENPIISTG
+1337 EVLENPIISAG
-1350 DPLIACIGDIVTLL
+1350 DPIIVCDGDVVTLS

-1369 SGGTYSWDN
+1369 SGGNYAWDN
-1378 GVVDGVPFTVS
+1378 GIEDGVSFTVT
-1389 ETLLYTVTGTDENG
+1389 ETTLYTVTGTDENG
-1403 CIGTASIMVTGLP
+1403 CIGTATVLVTGLP

-1429 GVPLEVIFT
+1429 GVPLDVTFT
-1438 NTSQNATNYQW
+1438 NTSQNAASYEW
-1449 DFGND
+1449 DFGNGQFAAVND
-1454 EFNTVNNQ
+1454 E
-1462 SAQNSTYLD
+1462 SEQNSIYED
-1471 FGSYTVWLIADN
+1471 FGTYTVWLVADN
-1483 GVCDDSISIVISTTV
+1483 GICADSVSVIITTTV
-1498 EPQIF
+1498 EPWIF
-1503 VPNVFTPNSDGSNET
+1503 VPNVFTPNEDGSNEI
-1518 FMISTENMQ
+1518 FMVSTENMQ

-1548 GGWDG
+1548 SGWDG
-1553 ITPGGRDAKEG
+1553 KTPSGSDAKEG
-1564 VYFYRY
+1564 VYFYKY
-1570 SATGLDGSEW
+1570 AAIGLDGSEW
-1580 VGHGFFSLVR
+1580 IGHGFLTLIR

>member
-547 PLVTPTFTQQGPYCE
+547 PLVTPTF
-562 GDAIPNLNTTSNEGI
+562 I
-577 TGSWSPAID
+577 
-586 NTQTVTYT
+586 
-594 FAPDVGQCSNT
+594 
-605 QTMEI
+605 
-610 AIDPLV
+610 
-616 TPTFSQQGPYCEGDV
+616 
-631 ISNLSTS
+631 
-638 SNEGVTGSWSPAI
+638 
-651 DNTQTTTYTFTPDVG
+651 
-666 QCSNTQTMEI
+666 
-676 TVDPLLTPSFTQQ
+676 QQ

-1241 TGTWSPAIDNTQTT
+1241 TGTWSPAIENTQTT

>member
-562 GDAIPNLNTTSNEGI
+562 GDA
-577 TGSWSPAID
+577 
-586 NTQTVTYT
+586 
-594 FAPDVGQCSNT
+594 
-605 QTMEI
+605 
-610 AIDPLV
+610 
-616 TPTFSQQGPYCEGDV
+616 
-631 ISNLSTS
+631 
-638 SNEGVTGSWSPAI
+638 
-651 DNTQTTTYTFTPDVG
+651 
-666 QCSNTQTMEI
+666 
-676 TVDPLLTPSFTQQ
+676 
-689 GPYCEG
+689 
-695 DAVPNISTTSNEGI
+695 VPNISTTSNEGI

-1241 TGTWSPAIDNTQTT
+1241 TGTWSPAIENTQTT

-1378 GVVDGVPFTVS
+1378 GVVDGVSFTVS

>member
-1 MMGNLKH
+1 MGNLKH

-547 PLVTPTFTQQGPYCE
+547 PLVTPT
-562 GDAIPNLNTTSNEGI
+562 
-577 TGSWSPAID
+577 
-586 NTQTVTYT
+586 
-594 FAPDVGQCSNT
+594 
-605 QTMEI
+605 
-610 AIDPLV
+610 
-616 TPTFSQQGPYCEGDV
+616 
-631 ISNLSTS
+631 
-638 SNEGVTGSWSPAI
+638 
-651 DNTQTTTYTFTPDVG
+651 
-666 QCSNTQTMEI
+666 
-676 TVDPLLTPSFTQQ
+676 FTQQ

>member
-1 MMGNLKH
+1 M
-8 IIILA
+8 
-13 FLSLGFLSSQDCYG
+13 
-27 QLVITNQGGTAQ
+27 
-39 DIVDAMV
+39 
-46 GFGLD
+46 
-51 VSNATISCPSDSYGT
+51 
-66 FTNGET
+66 
-72 TCANIPSGVLLS
+72 
-84 TGNLNNIGLPAGTQ
+84 
-98 DFSPNFSEQMD
+98 
-109 GNGPF
+109 
-114 GTSCN
+114 
-119 DPELLSLEPL
+119 
-129 AQYDCCI
+129 
-136 LEFDVVPTCNTLL
+136 
-149 IRFVFGSE
+149 
-157 EYPEYVNSSFNDA
+157 
-170 FGFFVSGTNPVGA
+170 
-183 NYNNTNVATLPDN
+183 
-196 VTIVSVDNVSPF
+196 
-208 TNPAFYINNAGC
+208 
-220 TNIALDGLTT
+220 
-230 VLTREIEVIPCESY
+230 
-244 HFKLAIADAGDPIY
+244 
-258 DSGVF
+258 
-263 IDFLECVNAIEP
+263 
-275 ILSSTPSGCLGNDGT
+275 
-290 ATVDLSGGFPPYTIE
+290 
-305 WNTIP
+305 
-310 VQNGPTATGLAPG
+310 
-323 TYEVTVDDAGAC
+323 
-335 TSPITQTVV
+335 
-344 VSSSVNNVT
+344 
-353 PTFTQEGPFCE
+353 
-364 GVVISDLPQS
+364 
-374 SNEGITG
+374 
-381 SWSPAIDNTQTTTYT
+381 
-396 FTPDAGQCAD
+396 
-406 VVTMDI
+406 
-412 TIDPSQVPTF
+412 
-422 TQQGPY
+422 
-428 CEGDAIPNI
+428 IPNI

-547 PLVTPTFTQQGPYCE
+547 PLVTPT
-562 GDAIPNLNTTSNEGI
+562 
-577 TGSWSPAID
+577 
-586 NTQTVTYT
+586 
-594 FAPDVGQCSNT
+594 
-605 QTMEI
+605 
-610 AIDPLV
+610 
-616 TPTFSQQGPYCEGDV
+616 
-631 ISNLSTS
+631 
-638 SNEGVTGSWSPAI
+638 
-651 DNTQTTTYTFTPDVG
+651 
-666 QCSNTQTMEI
+666 
-676 TVDPLLTPSFTQQ
+676 FTQQ

-1293 IDVSLPSESLEGF
+1293 VDVSLPSESLEGF

-1378 GVVDGVPFTVS
+1378 GVVDGVSFTVS

>member
-1 MMGNLKH
+1 ME
-8 IIILA
+8 IAI
-13 FLSLGFLSSQDCYG
+13 
-27 QLVITNQGGTAQ
+27 
-39 DIVDAMV
+39 
-46 GFGLD
+46 
-51 VSNATISCPSDSYGT
+51 
-66 FTNGET
+66 
-72 TCANIPSGVLLS
+72 
-84 TGNLNNIGLPAGTQ
+84 
-98 DFSPNFSEQMD
+98 
-109 GNGPF
+109 
-114 GTSCN
+114 
-119 DPELLSLEPL
+119 DPL
-129 AQYDCCI
+129 
-136 LEFDVVPTCNTLL
+136 
-149 IRFVFGSE
+149 
-157 EYPEYVNSSFNDA
+157 
-170 FGFFVSGTNPVGA
+170 
-183 NYNNTNVATLPDN
+183 
-196 VTIVSVDNVSPF
+196 
-208 TNPAFYINNAGC
+208 
-220 TNIALDGLTT
+220 
-230 VLTREIEVIPCESY
+230 
-244 HFKLAIADAGDPIY
+244 
-258 DSGVF
+258 
-263 IDFLECVNAIEP
+263 
-275 ILSSTPSGCLGNDGT
+275 
-290 ATVDLSGGFPPYTIE
+290 
-305 WNTIP
+305 
-310 VQNGPTATGLAPG
+310 
-323 TYEVTVDDAGAC
+323 
-335 TSPITQTVV
+335 
-344 VSSSVNNVT
+344 VT
-353 PTFTQEGPFCE
+353 PTF
-364 GVVISDLPQS
+364 S
-374 SNEGITG
+374 
-381 SWSPAIDNTQTTTYT
+381 
-396 FTPDAGQCAD
+396 
-406 VVTMDI
+406 
-412 TIDPSQVPTF
+412 
-422 TQQGPY
+422 QQGPY
-428 CEGDAIPNI
+428 CEGDVISNL

-547 PLVTPTFTQQGPYCE
+547 PLVTPT
-562 GDAIPNLNTTSNEGI
+562 
-577 TGSWSPAID
+577 
-586 NTQTVTYT
+586 
-594 FAPDVGQCSNT
+594 
-605 QTMEI
+605 
-610 AIDPLV
+610 
-616 TPTFSQQGPYCEGDV
+616 
-631 ISNLSTS
+631 
-638 SNEGVTGSWSPAI
+638 
-651 DNTQTTTYTFTPDVG
+651 
-666 QCSNTQTMEI
+666 
-676 TVDPLLTPSFTQQ
+676 FTQQ

-1293 IDVSLPSESLEGF
+1293 VDVSLPSESLEGF

-1378 GVVDGVPFTVS
+1378 GVVDGVSFTVS

>member
-524 TNYTFTPDLGQCSNT
+524 TN
-539 QTMEITID
+539 
-547 PLVTPTFTQQGPYCE
+547 
-562 GDAIPNLNTTSNEGI
+562 
-577 TGSWSPAID
+577 
-586 NTQTVTYT
+586 
-594 FAPDVGQCSNT
+594 
-605 QTMEI
+605 
-610 AIDPLV
+610 
-616 TPTFSQQGPYCEGDV
+616 
-631 ISNLSTS
+631 
-638 SNEGVTGSWSPAI
+638 
-651 DNTQTTTYTFTPDVG
+651 YTFTPDVG

>member
-220 TNIALDGLTT
+220 TNIAFDGLTT

-412 TIDPSQVPTF
+412 IIDPSQVPTF

-428 CEGDAIPNI
+428 CEGDAIPNLN
-437 STSSNEGVT
+437 TTSNEGIT

-458 TTYTF
+458 VTYTF
-463 TPDVGQCSN
+463 APDVGQCSN

-547 PLVTPTFTQQGPYCE
+547 PLVTPT
-562 GDAIPNLNTTSNEGI
+562 
-577 TGSWSPAID
+577 
-586 NTQTVTYT
+586 
-594 FAPDVGQCSNT
+594 
-605 QTMEI
+605 
-610 AIDPLV
+610 
-616 TPTFSQQGPYCEGDV
+616 
-631 ISNLSTS
+631 
-638 SNEGVTGSWSPAI
+638 
-651 DNTQTTTYTFTPDVG
+651 
-666 QCSNTQTMEI
+666 
-676 TVDPLLTPSFTQQ
+676 FTQQ

-1015 APSITAAALDS
+1015 SPSITAAALDS

-1038 MDITGGQLVETFT
+1038 MDITGGQLIETFT
-1051 MDVTAPFNYT
+1051 MDVTAPFSYI

-1066 AVGSYYVIVSG
+1066 AAGSYYVIVSG

>member
-1 MMGNLKH
+1 MLHKLKH
-8 IIILA
+8 IIIFA
-13 FLSLGFLSSQDCYG
+13 FLLLGLMSSQGYYG

-136 LEFDVVPTCNTLL
+136 LEFDVIPTCNTLL

-170 FGFFVSGTNPVGA
+170 FGFFVTGTNPTGA

-263 IDFLECVNAIEP
+263 IDFLECENAIEP
-275 ILSSTPSGCLGNDGT
+275 VLSSTPSGCIGNDGT
-290 ATVDLSGGFPPYTIE
+290 ATVDLSGGFPPYTIS
-305 WNTIP
+305 WNTVP
-310 VQNGPTATGLAPG
+310 VQTTATATGLAPG

-335 TSPITQTVV
+335 TNPVTQTIVV
-344 VSSSVNNVT
+344 ESSFNNVT
-353 PTFTQEGPFCE
+353 PTFTEEGPYCE
-364 GVVISDLPQS
+364 GATISDLPQL

-381 SWSPAIDNTQTTTYT
+381 NWSPGIDNTQTTTYT

-422 TQQGPY
+422 NQEGPY
-428 CEGDAIPNI
+428 CEGDAIPNL
-437 STSSNEGVT
+437 SSNSIEGIS
-446 GSWSPAI
+446 GSWSPGI

-463 TPDVGQCSN
+463 TPD
-472 TQTMDIAIDPLVTP
+472 A
-486 TFTQQGP
+486 
-493 YCEGDVITNISTTSN
+493 
-508 EGISGSWSPAI
+508 
-519 DNSQT
+519 
-524 TNYTFTPDLGQCSNT
+524 GQCSNT

-547 PLVTPTFTQQGPYCE
+547 PLVTPTFTQQGPFCE
-562 GDAIPNLNTTSNEGI
+562 GAAIPNLNTTSNEG
-577 TGSWSPAID
+577 
-586 NTQTVTYT
+586 V
-594 FAPDVGQCSNT
+594 
-605 QTMEI
+605 
-610 AIDPLV
+610 
-616 TPTFSQQGPYCEGDV
+616 
-631 ISNLSTS
+631 
-638 SNEGVTGSWSPAI
+638 
-651 DNTQTTTYTFTPDVG
+651 
-666 QCSNTQTMEI
+666 
-676 TVDPLLTPSFTQQ
+676 
-689 GPYCEG
+689 
-695 DAVPNISTTSNEGI
+695 

-723 TYTFTPDLGQCSN
+723 TYTFVPDAGQCSNTQTMEITIDPQVTPTFTQQGPFCEGAAIPNLNTTSNEGVIGSWSPGIDNTQTTTYTFTPDAGQCSN

-744 DPLVTPS
+744 DPLVTPTFTQQGPFCEGDAIPNLNTTSNEGVIGSWSPAIDNSQTTTYTFAPDAGQCSNTQTMEITIDPLVTPTFTQQGPFCEGDAIPNLNTTSNEGVIGSWSPAIDNSQTTTYTFAPDAGQCSNTQTMEITIDPLVAPS

-772 EGIDGVWG
+772 EGIEGVWG
-780 PPGINTTIIG
+780 PPGINTSIIG

-813 TALQNPSFNQIGPYC
+813 TPLQTPSFDQVGPFC
-828 EGSVISDLNTISI
+828 EGSIILELNTISN
-841 EGVTGNWSPSIDNTQ
+841 EGFTGNWSPSIDNTQ
-856 TTTYTFTPDA
+856 TTIYTYTPDA
-866 GQCSDIQTME
+866 GQCSNMQTME

-886 FVQQPPIC
+886 FMQQPPIC
-894 VGDNFSLSNVS
+894 VGDNFTLSNIS

-923 PYTFIPDAGQCSNEQ
+923 AYTFIPDAGQCSNEQ
-938 TMEVSVGPPE
+938 TMVVSVGPPE
-948 TPTFAIMGPYCQTG
+948 TPTFAVMGPYCEIG

-973 GFTGTWNPNTVDNT
+973 GFTGTWNPSTIDN
-987 STGVF
+987 SITGIF
-992 TSTFTPDVG
+992 TSTFTPDIG
-1001 LCATLASIDITITD
+1001 LCAISSSIDITITED
-1015 APSITAAALDS
+1015 PSITAAALDS

-1038 MDITGGQLVETFT
+1038 MDITGGQLVEAFT
-1051 MDVTAPFNYT
+1051 MGVNAPFSYT

-1066 AVGSYYVIVSG
+1066 TAGSYYVIVSG
-1077 TIMAMS
+1077 TIIAMS
-1083 GEERDANYQFIFNN
+1083 GEVRDAHYQFILNN

-1106 TFWQW
+1106 SVWQW

-1123 FVYNPAHIYN
+1123 FVYNPAHVYN

-1147 DSGPYIDNSGSLVFE
+1147 DSGPYNDNSGSLVFE

-1174 ATEIGDTIV
+1174 STEVGDTVV
-1183 PPSGNNTYTVSIDFG
+1183 PPSGNNTYAVSIDFG
-1198 NGCVASDEVDVL
+1198 NGCVASDEVDVF

-1222 PPICVGGDIILPII
+1222 PPICVGGDITLPITSI
-1236 SNEGY
+1236 EGY

-1255 EYTFTPDAG
+1255 EYTFTPDEG
-1264 QCASEQFVSVEVGPP
+1264 QCAAVQTITVVVGPP
-1279 STPTFDVI
+1279 GTPTFDLI
-1287 PPICSG
+1287 SPICSG
-1293 IDVSLPSESLEGF
+1293 LNLSLPLVSIEGF
-1306 TGTWSPVINNLET
+1306 TGTWSPAINNTQT

-1324 TPDANQCALVTDL
+1324 TADEGQCALTAELSV
-1337 TIEVLENPIISTG
+1337 EVLENPIISAG
-1350 DPLIACIGDIVTLL
+1350 DPIIVCVGDIATLS

-1369 SGGTYSWDN
+1369 SGGNYTWDN
-1378 GVVDGVPFTVS
+1378 GIEDGISFTVT
-1389 ETLLYTVTGTDENG
+1389 ETTLYTVTGTDENG
-1403 CIGTASIMVTGLP
+1403 CMGTASILVTGLP
-1416 VPIAGISASPESG
+1416 VPLASFTASPESG
-1429 GVPLEVIFT
+1429 GVPLDVTFT
-1438 NTSQNATNYQW
+1438 NTSQNATSYEW

-1454 EFNTVNNQ
+1454 QFAAVNDE
-1462 SAQNSTYLD
+1462 SEQNSSYED
-1471 FGSYTVWLIADN
+1471 FGTYTVWLVADN
-1483 GVCDDSISIVISTTV
+1483 DLCADSISVIITTTV
-1498 EPQIF
+1498 EPWIF
-1503 VPNVFTPNSDGSNET
+1503 VPNVFTPNEDGSNEI
-1518 FMISTENMQ
+1518 FMVSTENMQ
-1527 SIELLIVN
+1527 SIELMIVN

-1548 GGWDG
+1548 SGWDG
-1553 ITPGGRDAKEG
+1553 KTPSGSDAKEG
-1564 VYFYRY
+1564 VYFYKY
-1570 SATGLDGSEW
+1570 AAIGLDGSEW
-1580 VGHGFFSLVR
+1580 IGHGFLTLVR

>member
-547 PLVTPTFTQQGPYCE
+547 PLVTPTF
-562 GDAIPNLNTTSNEGI
+562 I
-577 TGSWSPAID
+577 
-586 NTQTVTYT
+586 
-594 FAPDVGQCSNT
+594 
-605 QTMEI
+605 
-610 AIDPLV
+610 
-616 TPTFSQQGPYCEGDV
+616 
-631 ISNLSTS
+631 
-638 SNEGVTGSWSPAI
+638 
-651 DNTQTTTYTFTPDVG
+651 
-666 QCSNTQTMEI
+666 
-676 TVDPLLTPSFTQQ
+676 QQ

-1111 NGSSVASQSTVP
+1111 NGSSAASQSTVP

-1183 PPSGNNTYTVSIDFG
+1183 PPSGNNIYTVSIDFG

>member
-1 MMGNLKH
+1 MGNLKH

-472 TQTMDIAIDPLVTP
+472 TQTM
-486 TFTQQGP
+486 
-493 YCEGDVITNISTTSN
+493 
-508 EGISGSWSPAI
+508 
-519 DNSQT
+519 
-524 TNYTFTPDLGQCSNT
+524 
-539 QTMEITID
+539 
-547 PLVTPTFTQQGPYCE
+547 
-562 GDAIPNLNTTSNEGI
+562 
-577 TGSWSPAID
+577 
-586 NTQTVTYT
+586 
-594 FAPDVGQCSNT
+594 
-605 QTMEI
+605 
-610 AIDPLV
+610 
-616 TPTFSQQGPYCEGDV
+616 
-631 ISNLSTS
+631 
-638 SNEGVTGSWSPAI
+638 
-651 DNTQTTTYTFTPDVG
+651 
-666 QCSNTQTMEI
+666 EI

-695 DAVPNISTTSNEGI
+695 DAVPNISTSSNEGI

-1111 NGSSVASQSTVP
+1111 NGSSAASQSTVP

-1183 PPSGNNTYTVSIDFG
+1183 PPSGNNIYTVSIDFG

>member
-1 MMGNLKH
+1 MKIHLLFS
-8 IIILA
+8 IIALLFVQQTKA
-13 FLSLGFLSSQDCYG
+13 
-27 QLVITNQGGTAQ
+27 QLNITNQGASAQ
-39 DIVDAMV
+39 VVVNSIIS
-46 GFGLD
+46 GGLTI
-51 VSNATISCPSDSYGT
+51 SNAIINCPTNAYGS
-66 FTNGET
+66 FTNGAT
-72 TCANIPSGVLLS
+72 TCINLESGLLLS
-84 TGNLNNIGLPAGTQ
+84 TGNINNIGLPAGTQ
-98 DFSPNFSEQMD
+98 NFGPNFSTD
-109 GNGPF
+109 NG
-114 GTSCN
+114 SDCN
-119 DPELLSLEPL
+119 DPQLTSLEPL
-129 AQYDCCI
+129 ATNDCCI
-136 LEFDVVPTCNTLL
+136 LDFDVVPSCNTLR

-157 EYPEYVNSSFNDA
+157 EYPEYVNSTFNDA
-170 FGFFVSGTNPVGA
+170 FGFFVTGTNPAGV

-196 VTIVSVDNVSPF
+196 VTIVSVDNVSPV
-208 TNPAFYINNAGC
+208 TNNAFYINNENC
-220 TNIALDGLTT
+220 TNISLDGITV
-230 VLTREIEVIPCESY
+230 VLTREIEVVPCETY
-244 HFKLAIADAGDPIY
+244 HFKLAIADALDGIY

-263 IDFLECVNAIEP
+263 VDFLECVNA
-275 ILSSTPSGCLGNDGT
+275 LGTTVASTPASCNGNDGT
-290 ATVDLSGGFPPYTIE
+290 ASV
-305 WNTIP
+305 
-310 VQNGPTATGLAPG
+310 TATGGNPTYTYSWNTTPVQSTATVTGLSPG
-323 TYEVTVDDAGAC
+323 IYEVTVDDQGAC
-335 TSPITQTVV
+335 TDPVVTSIEVVSDATSPTISINNPTICEGESVILTATPSTSGGNYLWTTGEITSSITVSPNTSTTYNCDYDLNGCNTNESTIVNVNPVAIGTDTQTACDSYVWIDGDTYTASNTTATFNLV
-344 VSSSVNNVT
+344 GEAVNGCDSLVTLNLTIDPLIT
-353 PTFTQEGPFCE
+353 PTFGQLGPYCE
-364 GVVISDLPQS
+364 GVVI
-374 SNEGITG
+374 
-381 SWSPAIDNTQTTTYT
+381 
-396 FTPDAGQCAD
+396 
-406 VVTMDI
+406 
-412 TIDPSQVPTF
+412 
-422 TQQGPY
+422 
-428 CEGDAIPNI
+428 PNI
-437 STSSNEGVT
+437 S
-446 GSWSPAI
+446 I
-453 DNTQT
+453 
-458 TTYTF
+458 
-463 TPDVGQCSN
+463 
-472 TQTMDIAIDPLVTP
+472 
-486 TFTQQGP
+486 
-493 YCEGDVITNISTTSN
+493 
-508 EGISGSWSPAI
+508 
-519 DNSQT
+519 
-524 TNYTFTPDLGQCSNT
+524 
-539 QTMEITID
+539 
-547 PLVTPTFTQQGPYCE
+547 
-562 GDAIPNLNTTSNEGI
+562 
-577 TGSWSPAID
+577 
-586 NTQTVTYT
+586 
-594 FAPDVGQCSNT
+594 
-605 QTMEI
+605 
-610 AIDPLV
+610 
-616 TPTFSQQGPYCEGDV
+616 
-631 ISNLSTS
+631 S

-695 DAVPNISTTSNEGI
+695 DAIPNISTTSNEGI
-709 IGSWSP
+709 NGSWLP

-1293 IDVSLPSESLEGF
+1293 VDVSLPSESLEGF

-1378 GVVDGVPFTVS
+1378 GVVDGVSFTVS

>member
-547 PLVTPTFTQQGPYCE
+547 PLVTPTF
-562 GDAIPNLNTTSNEGI
+562 I
-577 TGSWSPAID
+577 
-586 NTQTVTYT
+586 
-594 FAPDVGQCSNT
+594 
-605 QTMEI
+605 
-610 AIDPLV
+610 
-616 TPTFSQQGPYCEGDV
+616 
-631 ISNLSTS
+631 
-638 SNEGVTGSWSPAI
+638 
-651 DNTQTTTYTFTPDVG
+651 
-666 QCSNTQTMEI
+666 
-676 TVDPLLTPSFTQQ
+676 QQ

-1378 GVVDGVPFTVS
+1378 GVVDGVSFTVS

>member
-547 PLVTPTFTQQGPYCE
+547 PLVTPT
-562 GDAIPNLNTTSNEGI
+562 
-577 TGSWSPAID
+577 
-586 NTQTVTYT
+586 
-594 FAPDVGQCSNT
+594 
-605 QTMEI
+605 
-610 AIDPLV
+610 
-616 TPTFSQQGPYCEGDV
+616 
-631 ISNLSTS
+631 
-638 SNEGVTGSWSPAI
+638 
-651 DNTQTTTYTFTPDVG
+651 
-666 QCSNTQTMEI
+666 
-676 TVDPLLTPSFTQQ
+676 FTQQ

-1293 IDVSLPSESLEGF
+1293 VDVSLPSESLEGF

>member
-428 CEGDAIPNI
+428 CEGDAIPN
-437 STSSNEGVT
+437 
-446 GSWSPAI
+446 
-453 DNTQT
+453 
-458 TTYTF
+458 
-463 TPDVGQCSN
+463 
-472 TQTMDIAIDPLVTP
+472 
-486 TFTQQGP
+486 
-493 YCEGDVITNISTTSN
+493 
-508 EGISGSWSPAI
+508 
-519 DNSQT
+519 
-524 TNYTFTPDLGQCSNT
+524 
-539 QTMEITID
+539 
-547 PLVTPTFTQQGPYCE
+547 
-562 GDAIPNLNTTSNEGI
+562 LNTTSNEGI

-695 DAVPNISTTSNEGI
+695 DAIPNISTTSNEGI
-709 IGSWSP
+709 NGSWLP

>member
-547 PLVTPTFTQQGPYCE
+547 PLVTPTF
-562 GDAIPNLNTTSNEGI
+562 I
-577 TGSWSPAID
+577 
-586 NTQTVTYT
+586 
-594 FAPDVGQCSNT
+594 
-605 QTMEI
+605 
-610 AIDPLV
+610 
-616 TPTFSQQGPYCEGDV
+616 
-631 ISNLSTS
+631 
-638 SNEGVTGSWSPAI
+638 
-651 DNTQTTTYTFTPDVG
+651 
-666 QCSNTQTMEI
+666 
-676 TVDPLLTPSFTQQ
+676 QQ

>member
-1 MMGNLKH
+1 MKIHLLFS
-8 IIILA
+8 IIALLFVQQTKA
-13 FLSLGFLSSQDCYG
+13 
-27 QLVITNQGGTAQ
+27 QLNITNQGASAQ
-39 DIVDAMV
+39 VVVNSIIS
-46 GFGLD
+46 GGLTI
-51 VSNATISCPSDSYGT
+51 SNAIINCPTNAYGS
-66 FTNGET
+66 FTNGAT
-72 TCANIPSGVLLS
+72 TCINLESGLLLS
-84 TGNLNNIGLPAGTQ
+84 TGNINNIGLPAGTQ
-98 DFSPNFSEQMD
+98 NFGPNFSTD
-109 GNGPF
+109 NG
-114 GTSCN
+114 SDCN
-119 DPELLSLEPL
+119 DPQLTSLEPL
-129 AQYDCCI
+129 ATNDCCI
-136 LEFDVVPTCNTLL
+136 LDFDVVPSCNTLR

-157 EYPEYVNSSFNDA
+157 EYPEYVNSTFNDA
-170 FGFFVSGTNPVGA
+170 FGFFVTGTNPAGV

-196 VTIVSVDNVSPF
+196 VTIVSVDNVSPV
-208 TNPAFYINNAGC
+208 TNNAFYINNENC
-220 TNIALDGLTT
+220 TNISLDGITV
-230 VLTREIEVIPCESY
+230 VLTREIEVVPCETY
-244 HFKLAIADAGDPIY
+244 HFKLAIADALDGIY

-263 IDFLECVNAIEP
+263 VDFLECVNA
-275 ILSSTPSGCLGNDGT
+275 LGTTVASTPASCNGNDGT
-290 ATVDLSGGFPPYTIE
+290 ASV
-305 WNTIP
+305 
-310 VQNGPTATGLAPG
+310 TATGGNPTYTYSWNTTPVQSTATVTGLSPG
-323 TYEVTVDDAGAC
+323 IYEVTVDDQGAC
-335 TSPITQTVV
+335 TDPVVTSIEVVSDATSPTISINNPTICEGESVILTATPSTSGGNYLWTTGEITSSITVSPNTSTTYNCDYDLNGCNTNESTIVNVNPVAIGTDTQTACDSYVWIDGDTYTASNTTATFNLV
-344 VSSSVNNVT
+344 GEAVNGCDSLVTLNLTIDPLIT
-353 PTFTQEGPFCE
+353 PTFGQLGPYCE
-364 GVVISDLPQS
+364 GVVI
-374 SNEGITG
+374 
-381 SWSPAIDNTQTTTYT
+381 
-396 FTPDAGQCAD
+396 
-406 VVTMDI
+406 
-412 TIDPSQVPTF
+412 
-422 TQQGPY
+422 
-428 CEGDAIPNI
+428 PNI
-437 STSSNEGVT
+437 S
-446 GSWSPAI
+446 I
-453 DNTQT
+453 
-458 TTYTF
+458 
-463 TPDVGQCSN
+463 
-472 TQTMDIAIDPLVTP
+472 
-486 TFTQQGP
+486 
-493 YCEGDVITNISTTSN
+493 
-508 EGISGSWSPAI
+508 
-519 DNSQT
+519 
-524 TNYTFTPDLGQCSNT
+524 
-539 QTMEITID
+539 
-547 PLVTPTFTQQGPYCE
+547 
-562 GDAIPNLNTTSNEGI
+562 
-577 TGSWSPAID
+577 
-586 NTQTVTYT
+586 
-594 FAPDVGQCSNT
+594 
-605 QTMEI
+605 
-610 AIDPLV
+610 
-616 TPTFSQQGPYCEGDV
+616 
-631 ISNLSTS
+631 S

-695 DAVPNISTTSNEGI
+695 DAIPNISTTSNEGI
-709 IGSWSP
+709 NGSWLP